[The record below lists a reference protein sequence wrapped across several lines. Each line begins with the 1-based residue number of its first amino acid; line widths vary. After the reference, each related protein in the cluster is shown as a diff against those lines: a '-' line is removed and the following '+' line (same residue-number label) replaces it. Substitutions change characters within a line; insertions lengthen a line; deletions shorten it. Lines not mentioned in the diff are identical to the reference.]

1 MYVFKGRVFL
11 SGKVR
16 PREGNGKK
24 FTHPIHRSRILLLT
38 KLPATQ
44 ASLKKK
50 QKQRKNKNKEQ
61 KTKIKQKQK
70 ENKKK
75 NKNKKQ
81 KENKEN
87 QKYLEQGRNLPDSLV
102 WATGKLK
109 CEQQ

>member
-16 PREGNGKK
+16 RREGNGKK

-44 ASLKKK
+44 ASLKK
-50 QKQRKNKNKEQ
+50 NKNKQ
-61 KTKIKQKQK
+61 KKKQRAKNKKKTKTKRKQ
-70 ENKKK
+70 KK
-75 NKNKKQ
+75 NKNKNQ